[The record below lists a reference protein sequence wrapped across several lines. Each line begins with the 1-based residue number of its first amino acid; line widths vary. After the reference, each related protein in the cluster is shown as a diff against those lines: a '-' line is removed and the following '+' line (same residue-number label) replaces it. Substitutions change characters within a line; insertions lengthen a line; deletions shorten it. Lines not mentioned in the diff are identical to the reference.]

1 MFLDKNGISHSGVEK
16 GMGKRLQEAYY
27 RRLFQYI
34 KKEEDEMV
42 AYTRRER
49 NGLIEE
55 IFKS

>member
-34 KKEEDEMV
+34 KKGDEMV